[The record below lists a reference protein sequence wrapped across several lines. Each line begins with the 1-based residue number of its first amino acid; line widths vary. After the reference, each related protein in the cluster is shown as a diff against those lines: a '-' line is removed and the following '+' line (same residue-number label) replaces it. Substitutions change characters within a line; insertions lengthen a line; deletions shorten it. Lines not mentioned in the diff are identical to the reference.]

1 MSTPESSEQTPTASA
16 PPSAAHVIKFHPLDV
31 VLALLRYKHW
41 LLLSSVLCVAGA
53 VVFVSFQPSMY
64 SATTRLLPPKTK
76 LNAAAMLSQTGSL
89 AGSGLG
95 GVLEGQR
102 PVIDMYVAI
111 LQSRAAA
118 EFIDNSFGLRQ
129 RWGGSQDNIYARLA
143 LSTKVVPSPSGIIS
157 IEVSDTD
164 PVWAA
169 KLANGYASALQ
180 AITQE
185 LAVNEASKRRLFYEQ
200 QMNVALYQLTIA
212 ETALR
217 KIQQETGVLK
227 LDTQIEMAIR
237 ESSRLRAEIA
247 SKETELAAMK
257 AFATEGN
264 PDYLRLK
271 YEVEALRRQ
280 LAQWRQ
286 PAQTNA
292 DLSMQTSEG
301 LLPEISMEYV
311 KRYREVKNLELVYEL
326 FLKELQLTR
335 IDQVKDA
342 TMIELLDRAVPPST
356 PSYPRKKRIV
366 IIAGFVGLLLG
377 VLLVLAYELLKVQLQ
392 YEENMR
398 RMNLIG
404 VEVKGYF
411 SFRQKLKGFKW
422 MRKK

>member
-1 MSTPESSEQTPTASA
+1 MATINKDEATEQLIKNTA
-16 PPSAAHVIKFHPLDV
+16 KRL
-31 VLALLRYKHW
+31 
-41 LLLSSVLCVAGA
+41 
-53 VVFVSFQPSMY
+53 VFVEGKFN
-64 SATTRLLPPKTK
+64 ATTQEIADAAGVNRTLINYYFRSRDNLFDMVFKDAKSKERERTSSIIFSELPFKAK
-76 LNAAAMLSQTGSL
+76 
-89 AGSGLG
+89 
-95 GVLEGQR
+95 
-102 PVIDMYVAI
+102 I
-111 LQSRAAA
+111 A

-143 LSTKVVPSPSGIIS
+143 LSTKVVPSPSGIIG

-169 KLANGYASALQ
+169 KLANGYVSALQ

>member
-1 MSTPESSEQTPTASA
+1 MSTPESSEQTPTAPA

-64 SATTRLLPPKTK
+64 AATTRLLPPKTK

-95 GVLEGQR
+95 AVLEGQR

-129 RWGGSQDNIYARLA
+129 RWGGSPDHIYARLA
-143 LSTKVVPSPSGIIS
+143 QSTKVVPSPSGIIS

-257 AFATEGN
+257 AFATESN